1 MRFLVLGCS
10 FRTAPVDIRERL
22 AFPRER
28 LSECLAEIKEITGVR
43 EAVLLS
49 TCNRV
54 ELYTLVD
61 HPNRAEGLLK
71 EYLSKHS
78 GLDSDAI
85 ATSTFCYVGDE
96 ALKHIFRVTSSLDAM
111 VVGEAQVAGQVKEA
125 FAAATDADTVGP
137 MLSRCMQRAFGIA
150 KRVRTETDIARH
162 PASISSVAVD
172 LAKRVFDDIAGAAIL
187 VIGAGEMAELAVR
200 HLIGDGASRIHVANR
215 SLERGQKLAD
225 DLGAKAVLFE
235 QLEEHLIWADV
246 VISSTGS
253 REPII
258 SRDMLFAAMKR
269 RKQRPIFMVD
279 IAVPRDIDA
288 DAGRLAN
295 VYLFAVDDL
304 EKDLADNLAARR
316 KEAVVGEEMVLEEVE
331 LFLAWLRTQNAAPV
345 IRQLRQHFTEV
356 VKFETDRTAKR
367 LQTNGQSDDKA
378 MKAMADAIVKKL
390 LHGPMI
396 QLKRS
401 AGETG
406 GGTELRQA
414 VRLLFELDE
423 PTAEIETEREEL

>member
-1 MRFLVLGCS
+1 MQFLVLGCS
-10 FRTAPVDIRERL
+10 FRTASVDIRERL
-22 AFPRER
+22 AFDKTGLPQALGQLRQ
-28 LSECLAEIKEITGVR
+28 IDGVR
-43 EAVLLS
+43 EVVLLS

-54 ELYTLVD
+54 ELYTCVN

-71 EYLSKHS
+71 DYLADHS

-85 ATSTFCYVGDE
+85 AASTFCYTGEE
-96 ALKHIFRVTSSLDAM
+96 AIKHIFRVTSSLDAM

-125 FAAATDADTVGP
+125 FAAATDANTVGP

-150 KRVRTETDIARH
+150 KRVRTETEIARH

-172 LAKRVFDDIAGAAIL
+172 LAKRVFDDIAGAAVL

-200 HLIGDGASRIHVANR
+200 HLISDGASRIHVANR
-215 SLERGQKLAD
+215 SLERGQKLAN
-225 DLGAKAVLFE
+225 DLGAKAVTFE
-235 QLEEHLIWADV
+235 ALEEHLIWADV

-253 REPII
+253 PVPII
-258 SRDMLFAAMKR
+258 DKAMLTMAMKR
-269 RKQRPIFMVD
+269 RKQRPIFIVD
-279 IAVPRDIDA
+279 IAVPRDVDA

-316 KEAVVGEEMVLEEVE
+316 KEAVVGEAMVIGEVDQ
-331 LFLAWLRTQNAAPV
+331 FLTWLRGQGAAPV

-356 VKFETDRTAKR
+356 VQQEAERTCKR
-367 LQTNGQSDDKA
+367 LHTNGQSEDKA

-396 QLKRS
+396 QLRRS
-401 AGETG
+401 AGESSG
-406 GGTELRQA
+406 SELRRA
-414 VRLLFELDE
+414 VRMLFELDE
-423 PTAEIETEREEL
+423 PTAELESEREEQ